1 MLQLMVVPTVLSLLL
16 TLAGCGI
23 GKSVMPIATPPPTP
37 IDFPLALQY
46 ANRSALVYEADA
58 IIKQRSPV
66 GVTVAIMAETAKG
79 VKAYV
84 ETDDATKIQWV
95 VVRGTSNL
103 QNVKLDVDYDKVMIA
118 RLRVPLHNGFA
129 VAAQQVYAF
138 AKPLLKPGYEIR
150 VTGHSLGGA
159 AAAILLMLLKEDG
172 VKLGSAITFGQPK
185 VTNKQG
191 VAKYRSLPL
200 LRIVND
206 QDPVPLVPPLDLF
219 SIVDDGPYK
228 HFAPEVVL
236 KDGPHYEYF
245 GEHQAERFS
254 ITSFW
259 KTLGNQDPPD
269 HPIAAYIQ
277 NLQGKRR

>member
-1 MLQLMVVPTVLSLLL
+1 
-16 TLAGCGI
+16 
-23 GKSVMPIATPPPTP
+23 MPIATPPPAP

-79 VKAYV
+79 MKAYV
-84 ETDDATKIQWV
+84 ETDDTTKIQWV

-103 QNVKLDVDYDKVMIA
+103 HNVKLDVDYDKVMIA
-118 RLRVPLHNGFA
+118 RLQVPLHNGFA
-129 VAAQQVYAF
+129 VAALQVYAF
-138 AKPLLKPGYEIR
+138 AKPLLKSGYEVR

-159 AAAILLMLLKEDG
+159 AAAILLMLFKEDG

-185 VTNKQG
+185 VTNRQG

-206 QDPVPLVPPLDLF
+206 QDPVPLMPPLDFF
-219 SIVDDGPYK
+219 SMVDNGPYR

-236 KDGPHYEYF
+236 KDGPHYAYF

-259 KTLGNQDPPD
+259 DTLGNQDPPD
-269 HPIAAYIQ
+269 HPITAYIQ